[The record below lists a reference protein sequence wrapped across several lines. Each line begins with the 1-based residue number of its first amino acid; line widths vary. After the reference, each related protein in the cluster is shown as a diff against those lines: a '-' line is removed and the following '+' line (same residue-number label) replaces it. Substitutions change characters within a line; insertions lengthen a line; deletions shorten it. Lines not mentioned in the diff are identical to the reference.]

1 MLSALETNF
10 LRVARSYSHSTHSLA
25 VDDDASLASRREGW
39 FGAAD
44 AAAGAS
50 AGAAVWGVPVH
61 TWPFLGLP
69 QTRHVYVLRFP
80 PPAAVG
86 RLREAPPP
94 EGSTLCDDGAV
105 VAEAE

>member
-1 MLSALETNF
+1 MVRVVRSKLKLTSSNYNF
-10 LRVARSYSHSTHSLA
+10 LLIARSYSHSTHSLA

-50 AGAAVWGVPVH
+50 AGAAVWGGPVH

-69 QTRHVYVLRFP
+69 QVQHM
-80 PPAAVG
+80 
-86 RLREAPPP
+86 
-94 EGSTLCDDGAV
+94 
-105 VAEAE
+105 